1 MHVIFKGF
9 KERDT
14 DVTFIYD
21 SMEVNSSGFYKT
33 ETDVTNKS
41 DHVHTNSRIQ
51 R

>member
-1 MHVIFKGF
+1 MQVISKGY
-9 KERDT
+9 KERDM

-21 SMEVNSSGFYKT
+21 SIEVNFSGFYKT
-33 ETDVTNKS
+33 ETDVNNKS